1 MTYRGGDDDR
11 FGRGASGANARRRGR
26 RAPRGPRV
34 WSMPDDIDGNGEAGP
49 TSPTDTPP
57 RQRPERRSQHRD
69 DQGLGVGQLLSESSS
84 SENLGEA
91 EGSSVH
97 TRGGRRKRRWR
108 TGVPP
113 FAPVWES
120 SWIYEYCVR
129 FPLTFEDWNRVYIGW
144 KYRIA
149 KYMPAREAS
158 LLLYDAIKYTDVRK
172 ELRAI
177 SMDDIMSDRGLDV
190 ICDVLSNAFKER
202 KNTHPVSDAHI
213 RARAP

>member
-1 MTYRGGDDDR
+1 MYT
-11 FGRGASGANARRRGR
+11 
-26 RAPRGPRV
+26 
-34 WSMPDDIDGNGEAGP
+34 
-49 TSPTDTPP
+49 
-57 RQRPERRSQHRD
+57 
-69 DQGLGVGQLLSESSS
+69 
-84 SENLGEA
+84 
-91 EGSSVH
+91 
-97 TRGGRRKRRWR
+97 
-108 TGVPP
+108 
-113 FAPVWES
+113 
-120 SWIYEYCVR
+120 
-129 FPLTFEDWNRVYIGW
+129 GW
-144 KYRIA
+144 KYHIA